1 MNEFWDFFFSW
12 PGQQVGVLF
21 YLCMVLAITLSN
33 AIGLRRLRQY
43 PDPVRQ
49 PRVALLIPA
58 RNEER
63 TITKCVTSLLEQDY
77 PNYAIW
83 VLDDN
88 STDRTPEI
96 LAELVAN
103 NPSLHILQGQPL
115 PDNWLGKPWACQQL
129 ADVAEGELLLFVDS
143 DTWHSPSMVSDA
155 VSALEA
161 EQADL
166 LSVIPDEVMVTFP
179 EKLSVPIIPWSLFTH
194 FPLALAQRF
203 NWSVSASAIGQ
214 MMLFRRSSY
223 DAIGGH
229 GAVRQNVAEDMAL
242 AQRMAAAGY
251 HWRLLIGYEDI
262 HCRMYRAWPE
272 VLQGFGKNLFAVF
285 GRNIVLYLFI
295 WLWLGIVFI
304 GPWVVFLL
312 SAFVNTPFSIPFA
325 VAAVI
330 LAVIIWAITVWRLHL
345 PFELIPLYPL
355 SMAFSFLLAFH
366 SLGQKLTGQAT
377 WKSRRLRT

>member
-1 MNEFWDFFFSW
+1 MSEFWDFFFSW

-21 YLCMVLAITLSN
+21 YLCMVLAITLIN
-33 AIGLRRLRQY
+33 AINLRHLGHY
-43 PDPVRQ
+43 PNPPHQ

-63 TITKCVTSLLEQDY
+63 TITKCVNSLLVQDY

-96 LAELVAN
+96 LAELATE
-103 NPSLHILQGQPL
+103 NPSLHILRGQPL
-115 PDNWLGKPWACQQL
+115 PDSWLGKPWACQQL
-129 ADVAEGELLLFVDS
+129 SDAAEGELLLFVDS
-143 DTWHSPSMVSDA
+143 DTWHSPRMVGNA
-155 VSALEA
+155 VAAMEG

-166 LSVIPDEVMVTFP
+166 LSVIPDEVMLTLA

-194 FPLALAQRF
+194 FPLALSQRF
-203 NWSVSASAIGQ
+203 DWTKSASAIGQ
-214 MMLFRRSSY
+214 MMLLRRSSY
-223 DAIGGH
+223 DAVGGH
-229 GAVRQNVAEDMAL
+229 SAVREDVAEDMSL
-242 AQRMAAAGY
+242 AQRIAVAGY
-251 HWRLLIGYEDI
+251 RWRLLIGYKDV
-262 HCRMYRAWPE
+262 HCRMYRTWPE

-285 GRNIVLYLFI
+285 GRNIWLYLFI
-295 WLWLGIVFI
+295 WLWLGIVFL
-304 GPWVVFLL
+304 GPWVIFLL
-312 SAFVNTPFSIPFA
+312 SAFMSTPFSIPFA

-330 LAVIIWAITVWRLHL
+330 LALTIWTITAWRLHL
-345 PFELIPLYPL
+345 PFELIFLYPL

-377 WKSRRLRT
+377 WKGRRLGP